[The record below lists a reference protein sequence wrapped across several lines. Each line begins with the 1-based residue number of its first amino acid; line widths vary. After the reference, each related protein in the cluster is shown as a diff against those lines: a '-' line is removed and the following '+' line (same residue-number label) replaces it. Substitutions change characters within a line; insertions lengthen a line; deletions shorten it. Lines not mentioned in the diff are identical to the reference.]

1 MINKHHQTDKGNK
14 IATKMFYFLII
25 SLIPMFSII
34 IIYIHNP
41 TSNILNYI
49 ALRANDL
56 PAIYSQNTPVFSKT
70 LSLYVKTAPFTA
82 ILLFLNTCKNLR
94 LKNDK
99 SPWQL
104 LKINILFTF
113 FYAIL
118 IYAFL
123 FTDTELTSSAKMLK
137 LMSVNIILLSFFY
150 ISLHSIIFIFSYLYF
165 WFCIG
170 SYRSFKEK

>member
-1 MINKHHQTDKGNK
+1 
-14 IATKMFYFLII
+14 
-25 SLIPMFSII
+25 
-34 IIYIHNP
+34 
-41 TSNILNYI
+41 YI

-104 LKINILFTF
+104 LKINIFFTF

-123 FTDTELTSSAKMLK
+123 FADTELTSSAKMLK
-137 LMSVNIILLSFFY
+137 LMSVNIILLS
-150 ISLHSIIFIFSYLYF
+150 
-165 WFCIG
+165 
-170 SYRSFKEK
+170 

>member
-1 MINKHHQTDKGNK
+1 DKGNK

-104 LKINILFTF
+104 LKINIFFTF

-123 FTDTELTSSAKMLK
+123 FADTELTSSAKMLK

-150 ISLHSIIFIFSYLYF
+150 INLHSIIFIFSYLYF